1 MKEFNKNWFFKNIDI
16 KLLSLFF
23 AVILWL
29 YIAGGENPMIE
40 NFIDISLT
48 PNNLSG
54 GLVIKE
60 FPANVSVGIRGPKN
74 VINNI
79 SPNQIS
85 GKVNFSEISK
95 EGLYR
100 LKVEVTTPKGTQ
112 ISRIIPSEIKVEVE
126 GILAK
131 EVEVVY
137 SLIGIPEKGFSL
149 ADEPQFNPP
158 KVKIIGAQSVLESV
172 KQIICAIDISGI
184 KEDLNKRIKVRAVD
198 INGNDIKEVKIDPDI
213 VEVSISLTRG
223 YPEKRLAVKPK
234 IVGKPAPGYYISEIL
249 SSPDEIKIFGNYFKI
264 NNIEFLET
272 IPIDVSGI
280 TKTLSV
286 KVPPSLD
293 EGLNIA
299 EGEIELI
306 EVAIQVKEVIINK
319 TLKNVPILPQD
330 ISPFVSCEIKPET
343 VDITVEGKN
352 VLVDKLETE
361 NIKAYVKFMDNFKVE
376 QKVKVQVDLPEGIS
390 LIKIEPEEVMMLI
403 NK

>member
-1 MKEFNKNWFFKNIDI
+1 
-16 KLLSLFF
+16 
-23 AVILWL
+23 
-29 YIAGGENPMIE
+29 AGGENPMVE

-95 EGLYR
+95 EGLYK

-112 ISRIIPSEIKVEVE
+112 ITRIIPPEIKVEVE

-149 ADEPQFNPP
+149 ADEPQFNPS
-158 KVKIIGAQSVLESV
+158 KVKIIGAQSVLESI

-184 KEDLNKRIKVRAVD
+184 KEDLNKRIKVKAVD

-213 VEVSISLTRG
+213 VEVSISMTRG

-234 IVGKPAPGYYISEIL
+234 IIGKPAPGYYISEIL

-286 KVPPSLD
+286 KVPPALE
-293 EGLNIA
+293 EGLSIV
-299 EGEIELI
+299 EGEVGLI
-306 EVAIQVKEVIINK
+306 EVAIQVKEAIIQK
-319 TLKNVPILPQD
+319 ILKNISVVPQNL
-330 ISPFVSCEIKPET
+330 SPFVSCEIIPEV

-352 VLVDKLETE
+352 ILVDKLQAEDV
-361 NIKAYVKFMDNFKVE
+361 KAYVKFTDDFRKE
-376 QKVKVQVDLPEGIS
+376 QKVKVQVDLTEGIS
-390 LIKIEPEEVMMLI
+390 LIKIEPEEVTMLI